1 MEEGHLIP
9 TEPLAYGNVVLQP
22 KHDNEYN
29 KNHPITNID
38 AYVAEYLEQLDEYI
52 DNSTGNVNALVKMR
66 TEIVLNSWKQQ
77 KEYKV

>member
-29 KNHPITNID
+29 KNHPIKNID

-66 TEIVLNSWKQQ
+66 TQIVLNSWKQQ
-77 KEYKV
+77 REYKV